1 MNMNKKRLLIVA
13 GIVLALLIAGG
24 IFLAV
29 FLGNRKKA
37 SDNVPGESFYAYLK
51 ALYEAD
57 PVAEID
63 SILITQNFE
72 INGRTACYVWTYPC
86 MSDDSALKGTERYA
100 MEQKLPEY
108 MGEAVFRNIFTMG
121 GADELGVN
129 GTADWYSVKDGSGTN
144 MSYLVREDTKGRRS
158 IWEFHGFV
166 TGNRYPEDGDPNKFK
181 PYPFGEV
188 LSGIY
193 GIRSAEDIQ
202 SITVS
207 PSRRDHTPEGIAYRE
222 TIPTIVLGKAK
233 EIEAFY
239 RILSRSGCYGFDS
252 FHNYD
257 GSYPARYQEEFSHYL
272 QYDRELWVEL
282 RNGAYLRLPDY
293 DGKHGVFYHMYWQAF
308 EALNDTDMAV
318 MNQLTGIRK

>member
-1 MNMNKKRLLIVA
+1 MNKKRVFTIA
-13 GIVLALLIAGG
+13 GIVLVLLIAGG
-24 IFLAV
+24 VFLAV
-29 FLGNRKKA
+29 YLGNRKKT
-37 SDNVPGESFYAYLK
+37 SDNVPEKSFYAYLK
-51 ALYEAD
+51 ALQTSEPA
-57 PVAEID
+57 VAIP

-86 MSDDSALKGTERYA
+86 MSEDSSLKDTERYA

-108 MGEAVFRNIFTMG
+108 MGEAVFRNVSTMG

-129 GTADWYSVKDGSGTN
+129 GTADWYPVKDGSGTN

-166 TGNRYPEDGDPNKFK
+166 TGNRYPEDGDPDKFK

-207 PSRRDHTPEGIAYRE
+207 PSRRDNTTEGIAYRK
-222 TIPTIVLGKAK
+222 TIPTLVIK
-233 EIEAFY
+233 EQKNIEEFY

-252 FHNYD
+252 FHNYE
-257 GSYPARYQEEFSHYL
+257 GSYPARYQEELSHYL

-282 RNGAYLRLPDY
+282 KSGAYLRLPDY

-308 EALNDTDMAV
+308 EALNDDDMAV
-318 MNQLTGIRK
+318 MNQLTGIQK

>member
-1 MNMNKKRLLIVA
+1 MNMNKKRLLILA

-51 ALYEAD
+51 ALYEAE
-57 PVAEID
+57 PVAEVD
-63 SILITQNFE
+63 SILITQHFE

-100 MEQKLPEY
+100 MEQKLPEH

-158 IWEFHGFV
+158 IWEFH
-166 TGNRYPEDGDPNKFK
+166 
-181 PYPFGEV
+181 
-188 LSGIY
+188 
-193 GIRSAEDIQ
+193 
-202 SITVS
+202 
-207 PSRRDHTPEGIAYRE
+207 
-222 TIPTIVLGKAK
+222 
-233 EIEAFY
+233 
-239 RILSRSGCYGFDS
+239 
-252 FHNYD
+252 
-257 GSYPARYQEEFSHYL
+257 
-272 QYDRELWVEL
+272 
-282 RNGAYLRLPDY
+282 
-293 DGKHGVFYHMYWQAF
+293 
-308 EALNDTDMAV
+308 
-318 MNQLTGIRK
+318 